1 MKHHAGPVFKLNIK
15 SSQHAGTTKCD
26 PKALDADP
34 PHPAAVAALNMPKQN
49 RNLQS
54 GIESKASHSTGITIN
69 TEGGACYV
77 A

>member
-1 MKHHAGPVFKLNIK
+1 MKHHAGPIFKLNIK
-15 SSQHAGTTKCD
+15 SSQHPGTTKCD
-26 PKALDADP
+26 PKGLDTDP